1 MITYHNFITYKVKK
15 KNLQNFQNSKHV
27 FLFLLQLIIKKE
39 GNWSEEPKDFAK
51 LIGNQV
57 SKLIELLL
65 KKMQFFRRSQIR
77 SIRILLMFCI
87 QFLVNNQLIQMF

>member
-27 FLFLLQLIIKKE
+27 FLFSLQLIIKKE

-57 SKLIELLL
+57 SKLIELLTEKDAIFS
-65 KKMQFFRRSQIR
+65 KKSNSFHSNIAYVLY
-77 SIRILLMFCI
+77 SIFS
-87 QFLVNNQLIQMF
+87 